1 MKSDKTRELVEL
13 SLYAAL
19 IIVSV
24 QFIRIPLDSICPYLG
39 NALVVIVAL
48 IFWC

>member
-1 MKSDKTRELVEL
+1 MKSDKTRELVIL

-24 QFIRIPLDSICPYLG
+24 QFIRSLYH
-39 NALVVIVAL
+39 V
-48 IFWC
+48 FHFK

>member
-1 MKSDKTRELVEL
+1 MKSDKTRELVIL

-24 QFIRIPLDSICPYLG
+24 QFIRIPLDLNLSIWEMP
-39 NALVVIVAL
+39 
-48 IFWC
+48 